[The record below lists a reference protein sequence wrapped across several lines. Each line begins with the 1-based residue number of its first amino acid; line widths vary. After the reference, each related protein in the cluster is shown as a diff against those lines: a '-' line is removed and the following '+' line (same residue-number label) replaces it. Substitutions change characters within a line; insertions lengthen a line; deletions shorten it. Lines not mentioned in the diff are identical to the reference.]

1 MRTCML
7 RSLLVHVIALAAIAV
22 SVAAFGKATTPDPA
36 VDRIVATAQKENQA
50 AAHARYLAGDI
61 GARLTGSASLAR
73 AEKWARDRLVS
84 FGLENARL
92 EAWGKFDPVV
102 ELGRLPTGS
111 MRGARTVHNVVAELR
126 GSEKPDEIVVVGAHL
141 DSWDFAHGAADNAA
155 GSGAVMEAAR
165 LLVVSGVKPKRTIR
179 FVLWTGEEQ
188 GLLGSK
194 AYVSAHA
201 GELEKISAVL
211 VMDAGTNPIAGL
223 TGTRAMQAELERA
236 LSPLATLDS
245 ATPFRLAFG
254 DGLALPDDCC
264 TKPSQPSQATCT
276 GGTASCAAPASGT
289 GGCPSDHTS
298 FLQAGVP
305 AFLFEQSGPADYAR
319 THHTE
324 FDTVDA
330 LVPRAIEHS
339 ALVMAVAAHQIA
351 ELPGLLSREKL
362 VTTSASGAGPAL
374 APNACTPACE

>member
-1 MRTCML
+1 MRTCWL
-7 RSLLVHVIALAAIAV
+7 TALHGATLAAIIT
-22 SVAAFGKATTPDPA
+22 SVAALGVATTSDPG
-36 VDRIVATAQKENQA
+36 VERIVAAARTDNQA

-61 GARLTGSASLAR
+61 GARLTGSANLTR
-73 AEKWARDRLVS
+73 AEKWARDRFAS
-84 FGLENARL
+84 FGLENAHL

-126 GSEKPDEIVVVGAHL
+126 GSEKPDEIVVVGANL
-141 DSWDFAHGAADNAA
+141 DSWDFAQGAADNAA

-165 LLVVSGVKPKRTIR
+165 LLVAADVKPKRTIR

-201 GELEKISAVL
+201 EEMEKTSAVL
-211 VMDAGTNPIAGL
+211 VMDAGTNPITGL
-223 TGTRAMQAELERA
+223 MGTRAMQADLERA
-236 LSPLATLDS
+236 LAPLASLDG

-264 TKPSQPSQATCT
+264 SKPAQPSAATCT

-289 GGCPSDHTS
+289 GGCPSDHTP

-330 LVPRAIEHS
+330 LLPRAIEHS
-339 ALVMAVAAHQIA
+339 ALVMAVAAYRIA

-362 VTTSASGAGPAL
+362 VAPSASGAGPSL
-374 APNACTPACE
+374 APHACTPACE